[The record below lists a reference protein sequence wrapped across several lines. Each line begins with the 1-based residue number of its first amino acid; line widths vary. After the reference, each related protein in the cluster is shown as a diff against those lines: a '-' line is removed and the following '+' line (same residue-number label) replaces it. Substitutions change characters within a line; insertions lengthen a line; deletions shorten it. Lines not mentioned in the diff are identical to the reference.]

1 MGSKSLVVLP
11 QLINQPVTG
20 HSMSI
25 CSILLLYS
33 KDPASRPTAQLL
45 TLIKYFS
52 DPAVHALQFLDVINM
67 KDVSQKT
74 NFYRVTLKDH
84 LLYIPRVSNGATLE
98 TPSPPSH

>member
-1 MGSKSLVVLP
+1 MRIFIYANISVSP
-11 QLINQPVTG
+11 AFCHTPT
-20 HSMSI
+20 H
-25 CSILLLYS
+25 S

-84 LLYIPRVSNGATLE
+84 LLYIPRVNF
-98 TPSPPSH
+98 

>member
-1 MGSKSLVVLP
+1 MFMNRNIYLCKYFVISFLRP
-11 QLINQPVTG
+11 PPT
-20 HSMSI
+20 
-25 CSILLLYS
+25 YS

-84 LLYIPRVSNGATLE
+84 LLYIPRVNF
-98 TPSPPSH
+98 